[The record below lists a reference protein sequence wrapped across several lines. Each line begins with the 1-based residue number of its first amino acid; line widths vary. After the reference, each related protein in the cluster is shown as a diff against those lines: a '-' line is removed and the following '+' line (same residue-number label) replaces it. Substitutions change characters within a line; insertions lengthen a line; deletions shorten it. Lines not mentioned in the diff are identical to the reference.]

1 MQIEK
6 SMAKIKLTRFS
17 KPGAWSDILEELLS
31 DTVTGGR
38 SHSFRER
45 CREFGIETTTSLFD
59 WLIADLAFIRPPDAI
74 AQIIALALGLDDRT
88 EIDTFTASMRLASAY
103 ARKID
108 SDPETARTLVVV
120 AASLAAD
127 AGLGGT
133 AIDHWVDVN
142 DRMLVGAEWT
152 PKDIAATGGSQP
164 ESVICE
170 VLIGDDTR
178 MRESQLCA
186 YASSRLGWHSA
197 ELMQVTTGNR
207 LWRGPLASQNG
218 HVQLDA
224 AWTVLLPQMD
234 DDARYVAE
242 HMHSAI
248 DECPAEFREIS
259 SDYFEGSIVY
269 AAEMYRRFDNS
280 GMTS

>member
-1 MQIEK
+1 
-6 SMAKIKLTRFS
+6 MAKIKLTRFS

-45 CREFGIETTTSLFD
+45 CREFGIETTTPLFD

-88 EIDTFTASMRLASAY
+88 EIDAFTASMRLASAY

-108 SDPETARTLVVV
+108 SDPETARTLVLV

-142 DRMLVGAEWT
+142 ERMLVGAEWT
-152 PKDIAATGGSQP
+152 PKDIVATAESQP

-178 MRESQLCA
+178 MRESQLCG

-207 LWRGPLASQNG
+207 MWRGPLATRNDRA
-218 HVQLDA
+218 QLDVVR
-224 AWTVLLPQMD
+224 TVLLPQMD
-234 DDARYVAE
+234 EDARYVNK
-242 HMHSAI
+242 HMHAAI
-248 DECPAEFREIS
+248 DECPAEFSGIS
-259 SDYFEGSIVY
+259 EDYFEGSIVY
-269 AAEMYRRFDNS
+269 AAEMYRRFDTS
-280 GMTS
+280 GTSA